1 MKHQFII
8 FVIVYYMCTEVDGRY
23 VQQHETNRKISDN
36 IERKHPSHSPERH
49 SRNRRQ
55 SYFSN
60 DPDYMRLYRNNRLDD
75 YLTDMTFSIR
85 DIAASLNHLT
95 RNNQYN
101 PFNYDRREYS
111 CNCDESIR
119 KLLSIVE
126 ELASRAKNPPSPPP
140 PPSIQVVYIPYPV
153 TENIKEKP
161 KQNITI
167 KPRIDV
173 DDPNMIWMNS
183 PRKVVDESE
192 EEDDGSRPVLFK
204 PIASKK
210 SVVTSSPFEKRSY
223 EEEIQRTTSK
233 PLENDPC
240 EGAIL
245 HCCGMQNDELKKCF
259 ANYNCSN
266 TFNTRKACNPQNVNM
281 VLEKISSMYGPVN
294 ES

>member
-1 MKHQFII
+1 MRA
-8 FVIVYYMCTEVDGRY
+8 DGRNLDK
-23 VQQHETNRKISDN
+23 HETNSKLDDN
-36 IERKHPSHSPERH
+36 SATHVHNKIERQ
-49 SRNRRQ
+49 SRYRRQ
-55 SYFSN
+55 SFNGNY
-60 DPDYMRLYRNNRLDD
+60 PDNMRLYRNIGLDD

-95 RNNQYN
+95 RNQYN

-140 PPSIQVVYIPYPV
+140 PPTIQVVYIPYQVPD
-153 TENIKEKP
+153 NIKEKP

-245 HCCGMQNDELKKCF
+245 YCCGKQNDELKKCF

>member
-1 MKHQFII
+1 MRYHFIVLSII
-8 FVIVYYMCTEVDGRY
+8 FYVLMRADGRNLDK
-23 VQQHETNRKISDN
+23 HETNSKLDDN
-36 IERKHPSHSPERH
+36 SATHVHNKIERQ
-49 SRNRRQ
+49 SRYRRQ
-55 SYFSN
+55 SFNGNY
-60 DPDYMRLYRNNRLDD
+60 PDNMRLYRNIGLDD

-95 RNNQYN
+95 RNQYN

-140 PPSIQVVYIPYPV
+140 PPTIQVVYIPYQVPD
-153 TENIKEKP
+153 NIKEKP

-245 HCCGMQNDELKKCF
+245 YCCGKQNDELKKCF

>member
-1 MKHQFII
+1 
-8 FVIVYYMCTEVDGRY
+8 MCTEVDGRY

-36 IERKHPSHSPERH
+36 IERKHPSHNPERH

-60 DPDYMRLYRNNRLDD
+60 DPDYVRLYRNNRLDD

-95 RNNQYN
+95 RNQYN

-140 PPSIQVVYIPYPV
+140 PPSIQVVYIPYQVP
-153 TENIKEKP
+153 ENIKGVLEK
-161 KQNITI
+161 NMSVGF
-167 KPRIDV
+167 RIDV
-173 DDPNMIWMNS
+173 DDKNRIWPNN
-183 PRKVVDESE
+183 PREVSAEDEE
-192 EEDDGSRPVLFK
+192 NDGSRPISFK
-204 PIASKK
+204 P
-210 SVVTSSPFEKRSY
+210 VSPKRP
-223 EEEIQRTTSK
+223 TSK
-233 PLENDPC
+233 PPPFDHGSKQEGIQTTTPVSIKKHTLC

-245 HCCGMQNDELKKCF
+245 TCCGLKNEERSECFTSYKCLK
-259 ANYNCSN
+259 NYDLEQ
-266 TFNTRKACNPQNVNM
+266 ACHPQVVAA
-281 VLEKISSMYGPVN
+281 VLDKFQKLYGPN
-294 ES
+294 NDY